1 MYTMDFELEIELLKE
16 IDLKLILTKC
26 FISLCKLTIGN
37 KNLIDIDPTLNYQH
51 YITVLLNLNLF
62 KISLSLCIQ

>member
-1 MYTMDFELEIELLKE
+1 MYTMDFELEIGLLKE

-37 KNLIDIDPTLNYQH
+37 RNLIDIDQTLNYQH